1 MPGNSYKTL
10 HRILIWSSSICFNG
24 DKYLNSRP
32 MKRVTQPLREIGA
45 EIDGRKNGNF
55 APIHIR
61 GKKLK
66 SFDYYSKIASAQVKS
81 AMILSALQADGVSY
95 YEEIKVSRDHSER
108 MLKGMGADI
117 EMVEESKIKS
127 LPLRKKFKAP
137 FNY

>member
-1 MPGNSYKTL
+1 
-10 HRILIWSSSICFNG
+10 
-24 DKYLNSRP
+24 